1 MPSLP
6 IPVNFRY
13 NAKNLDL
20 MKYAKLI
27 LISTFLLSIASCK
40 DVKRNSDKT
49 KESINKENDR
59 ERSEANETDN
69 NTGHADMA
77 LLLKGTSDSDVK
89 GRVWFTEADG
99 KVEMKV
105 VLSGLTQGPMPFTFT
120 KMPTARPMTG
130 NPRADH
136 WNPTEEPHGQWGDEN
151 GYHKGDIGNF
161 IADSEGRASLDFGT
175 DQWCLDCDDEK
186 KNIIGKAV
194 IVHEGAD
201 DYTSQPSGNAGERV
215 ACSAI
220 VR

>member
-130 NPRADH
+130 NPRAD
-136 WNPTEEPHGQWGDEN
+136 
-151 GYHKGDIGNF
+151 IGTPPR
-161 IADSEGRASLDFGT
+161 SHMASGVTKMDT
-175 DQWCLDCDDEK
+175 TRE
-186 KNIIGKAV
+186 
-194 IVHEGAD
+194 
-201 DYTSQPSGNAGERV
+201 T
-215 ACSAI
+215 
-220 VR
+220 